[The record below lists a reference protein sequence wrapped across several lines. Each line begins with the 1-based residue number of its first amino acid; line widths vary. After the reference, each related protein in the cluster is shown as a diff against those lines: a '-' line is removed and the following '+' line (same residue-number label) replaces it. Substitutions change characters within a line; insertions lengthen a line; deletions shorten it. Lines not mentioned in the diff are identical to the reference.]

1 MLDLLADHS
10 DQLALVLHEFA
21 RILRDHDVL
30 AMRDERVVGAI
41 ADIGVG
47 RQLGL
52 LAALFRHLGHVLGVI
67 EPGRVEGFGDHR
79 HEEFA
84 RATLAPRRGLLVAGE
99 LVALDL
105 DDFVALDDAVGFAPI
120 RLVSEPAHRFP
131 SLSRGFSAIIAQPP
145 KAATGASSCRRSTAT
160 GSAFITRRM
169 APDRPSYCRTAMAR
183 PVACGTGKSRPSP
196 TATG

>member
-30 AMRDERVVGAI
+30 AMRNERVVGAI

-52 LAALFRHLGHVLGVI
+52 LAALLRHLGHVLGVV
-67 EPGRVEGFGDHR
+67 EPGRVKCFRDHR
-79 HEEFA
+79 HEEFDCA
-84 RATLAPRRGLLVAGE
+84 ELAPRRGLLVAGE
-99 LVALDL
+99 RIAVDL
-105 DDFVALDDAVGFAPI
+105 EDLVALDDAVGFAPI
-120 RLVSEPAHRFP
+120 RLVSEPAHRFL
-131 SLSRGFSAIIAQPP
+131 SLSRGFSEIIAQPP

-160 GSAFITRRM
+160 GSAFTTKAM
-169 APDRPSYCRTAMAR
+169 APGRPSCCRTAMVR
-183 PVACGTGKSRPSP
+183 PRACGTGKSRPSP